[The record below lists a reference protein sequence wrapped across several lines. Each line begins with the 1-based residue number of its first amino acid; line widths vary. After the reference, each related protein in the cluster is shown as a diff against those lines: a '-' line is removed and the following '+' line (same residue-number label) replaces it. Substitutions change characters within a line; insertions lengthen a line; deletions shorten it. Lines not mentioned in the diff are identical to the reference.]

1 MFQYK
6 SIQRTDPR
14 DPALPKKYYA
24 APVNNVPITERE
36 LKKEIARF
44 TTVSGPDIGAVID
57 ALFEIIPDL
66 LKRGHRIQLGDLGAI
81 YPTLESEGR
90 DTEDEVT
97 SDSIKQVRVRFRIG
111 KWLKQAMTFLEFS
124 KTENGNG
131 KENGQTQ
138 KKKS

>member
-124 KTENGNG
+124 KIENGNG

>member
-81 YPTLESEGR
+81 YPTLESEGV

-124 KTENGNG
+124 KIENGNG